1 MKQVMLMMAFLFV
14 SAGLTAQDEDKKGAY
29 MEFDESVV
37 NDKGQVVYNYGEI
50 AHKGDGTSTFRF
62 KNTGTEP
69 LVLSKVRS
77 SCGCTVPAWPRK
89 PIMPGEEETI
99 EVEYDTRR
107 MGKIYKSISIYS
119 NAKNSPIIAR
129 IKGEVVKKEDL
140 TPKKE
145 TSLGAPSA
153 GDK

>member
-1 MKQVMLMMAFLFV
+1 MKQMMLMMAFLFV
-14 SAGLTAQDEDKKGAY
+14 SAGLFAQDEDKKGAY
-29 MEFDESVV
+29 MQFDESVV
-37 NDKGQVVYNYGEI
+37 NDKGQVVYDYGEVV
-50 AHKGDGTSTFRF
+50 HNGDGTSVFRF
-62 KNTGTEP
+62 KNTGNEP

-99 EVEYDTRR
+99 EVDYDTRR
-107 MGKIYKSISIYS
+107 MGRIYKSISIYS

-129 IKGEVVKKEDL
+129 IKGQVVKEENL

-145 TSLGAPSA
+145 TSLGAPSSD
-153 GDK
+153 DK